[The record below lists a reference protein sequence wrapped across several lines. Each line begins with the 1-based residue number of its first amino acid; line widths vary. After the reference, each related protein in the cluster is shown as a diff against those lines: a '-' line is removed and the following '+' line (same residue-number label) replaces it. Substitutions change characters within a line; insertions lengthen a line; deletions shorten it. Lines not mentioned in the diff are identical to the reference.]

1 MVSVITETI
10 EIIKEKSPFPLEKIR
25 VEDLVIGVFFTGVKL
40 SSDHGGCAFTPV
52 GEIPEAV
59 CCPTSAARM
68 PQAGTLEGMPVSE
81 ILNLNS
87 PLF

>member
-1 MVSVITETI
+1 MTSVIAETI
-10 EIIKEKSPFPLEKIR
+10 EIIKEKSPSPLKEIR

-40 SSDHGGCAFTPV
+40 SSGQGGCAFTPV

-68 PQAGTLEGMPVSE
+68 PQAGALEGRGVSQ
-81 ILNLNS
+81 ILN
-87 PLF
+87 